1 METAEQCVKS
11 VKVNGKDTGTTSLTL
26 FSVSMWY
33 VCMCV
38 FVCVRLCSFYVLY
51 YSPLEGVGLG
61 LIFNSEQ
68 MKMLKYL
75 V

>member
-38 FVCVRLCSFYVLY
+38 CVCSFIFILR
-51 YSPLEGVGLG
+51 PLLFPFRGSRTWAY
-61 LIFNSEQ
+61 F
-68 MKMLKYL
+68 
-75 V
+75 